1 MRPAAALLAC
11 LCSFLPALAQPAS
24 TVSNGLAA
32 LLGGSS
38 DPVPWDFQRLVVRRR
53 PDPLYP
59 PLARL
64 ASLEGEVLLRLT
76 ISRGGWVERA
86 EALEGPRLLRE
97 AAVAY
102 LQAWS
107 FEPVLVDGKPVR
119 VQCDLRVPFHLD
131 GTPGLP
137 KPPQPPTKMVVEI
150 VQDPLVGPAV
160 LGADRLKAELG
171 RFSDRSGLAWVP
183 PAQAGPQDTF
193 HLGLQVKVTRVEGLS
208 ICQVHGR
215 GSLWEARDLAE
226 NKPGK
231 TPRIAFFNR
240 VAGQKGD
247 AGLQDLV
254 AGVLQRSLDEILAP
268 PPRFRQV
275 RPAATPATPAI
286 PLAPGAPGAA
296 PAEPT
301 EKAKG
306 VVDFDFSQIR
316 VKRQPPAPPYPIAAK
331 LARVQGTVVL
341 DLIIDPQG
349 EPILAEAR
357 EGPVPLLLTA
367 ISYALDWRF
376 EPARLNGVPQV
387 ARFRLTMPF
396 RLR

>member
-24 TVSNGLAA
+24 AVSSGLAA

-38 DPVPWDFQRLVVRRR
+38 GPVPWDFQRLVVRRR
-53 PDPLYP
+53 PDPPLYP

-64 ASLEGEVLLRLT
+64 ANLEGEVLLRLT

-131 GTPGLP
+131 GAPGLP
-137 KPPQPPTKMVVEI
+137 KLPQPPTKMVVEI
-150 VQDPLVGPAV
+150 VQDPPVGPAV
-160 LGADRLKAELG
+160 LGPDRLKAELG
-171 RFSDRSGLAWVP
+171 RFSDRSGLTGVG
-183 PAQAGPQDTF
+183 PAEAGPQDTF
-193 HLGLQVKVTRVEGLS
+193 HLGMQVKVTRAEGLS
-208 ICQVHGR
+208 ICQVRGR

-231 TPRIAFFNR
+231 TPRIVFLNR

-268 PPRFRQV
+268 PPRFREV
-275 RPAATPATPAI
+275 RPVATPP
-286 PLAPGAPGAA
+286 APGAA
-296 PAEPT
+296 PAEAV

-306 VVDFDFSQIR
+306 VVDFDFRQIR
-316 VKRQPPAPPYPIAAK
+316 VKRQPPAPPYPTAAK

-376 EPARLNGVPQV
+376 EPAKLNGVPQV